1 VRMGRRNLGQVEENF
16 MKSVR
21 PGDVFVLNGRC
32 VRLVKSYLLTAHV
45 VAADKSL
52 PTIPRWYANKMP
64 LASGLAREVVRLR
77 TELAKRLRGAESPEV
92 GTDLRA
98 VRDQLGSGDR
108 PDRHH
113 AGMAG
118 GTAAATFEAI
128 EYLISEYKFSS
139 ANARALVEHFAL
151 QARFSTIPTAEIFLV
166 EVF

>member
-45 VAADKSL
+45 VAADRSL

-64 LASGLAREVVRLR
+64 LASGLAEEVVRLR
-77 TELAKRLRGAESPEV
+77 TELAKRLTGSEVGTAEV

-98 VRDQLGSGDR
+98 VRNHAANASGKDRSSGSGDR
-108 PDRHH
+108 PDRHRLE
-113 AGMAG
+113 MAG
-118 GTAAATFEAI
+118 GTTAATLEAI
-128 EYLISEYKFSS
+128 EYLIAEY
-139 ANARALVEHFAL
+139 
-151 QARFSTIPTAEIFLV
+151 
-166 EVF
+166 